1 MSCRLAVTAGSWPGP
16 PVSQPPGWP
25 TTATSPS
32 KAPCGTANW
41 LIRRT
46 TSDQSSLWETAR
58 ERQPRFLVFF
68 RPHQVSTRL
77 WTRSWGQQASGAAD
91 PSTRWASQT
100 PAWGTADRA
109 RQAVFRWD
117 LWTGRLLYVILGYAR
132 FSWEPHLHGETGHM
146 TPCAPPWAES
156 TSIFTLASN
165 TKMSLSIPE
174 NKRLSWSVFN
184 HHDFEINNREVIWT
198 C

>member
-91 PSTRWASQT
+91 PSHEVSITDACLRDSRQGPSSRLSLGSMNWKAPLRDSRVCSVFLGT
-100 PAWGTADRA
+100 PSARGDGTHDSLRPA
-109 RQAVFRWD
+109 
-117 LWTGRLLYVILGYAR
+117 LGR
-132 FSWEPHLHGETGHM
+132 EHEHLHSRLQHKDE
-146 TPCAPPWAES
+146 PVNPWKQ
-156 TSIFTLASN
+156 TSILKCF
-165 TKMSLSIPE
+165 
-174 NKRLSWSVFN
+174 
-184 HHDFEINNREVIWT
+184 
-198 C
+198 